1 MKFILMLV
9 SAVLVG
15 GPVLASAD
23 VCSQWQRE
31 DYQSAIGAVAKQMS
45 YSKTELCSLARL
57 ADIHVAKRSFL
68 NADQM
73 PEMHTW
79 VTLHYSEESCQYFV
93 RDSDQ
98 VITRSN
104 CYNTF

>member
-1 MKFILMLV
+1 MKFILALV
-9 SAVLVG
+9 SATFVG
-15 GPVLASAD
+15 GSVLASTD
-23 VCSQWQRE
+23 SCSQWQRE
-31 DYQSAIGAVAKQMS
+31 DYQSAIGVVATHLN
-45 YSKTELCSLARL
+45 YSKAELCSLARL
-57 ADIHVAKRSFL
+57 ADIHVTKRSFL

-79 VTLHYSEESCQYFV
+79 VTLHYNEDSCQYFV
-93 RDSDQ
+93 RDWDL